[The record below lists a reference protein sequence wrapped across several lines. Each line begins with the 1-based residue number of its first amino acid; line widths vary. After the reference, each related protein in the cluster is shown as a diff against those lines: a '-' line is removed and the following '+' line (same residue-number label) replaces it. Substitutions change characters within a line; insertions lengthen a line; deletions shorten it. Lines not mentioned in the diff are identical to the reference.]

1 MKVNVRTK
9 LLGGFL
15 VLAVLIAA
23 VGAIGISKMN
33 QTRDDTKR
41 FSTNTVPALQSIG
54 YANAMLHM
62 YRENQLH
69 YIGAVATRRPT
80 ANWARNAAA
89 SLEWMQQMLAGARA
103 ASQTAEEVRALDTLR
118 DPVAGV
124 RRRERAVQTAR
135 RQRRHR
141 RRPDGRQRRLRRQN
155 VRDRPHDDRR
165 HHQNPRRVLEE
176 RAESATDTVSAGTTL
191 IFVLLVVGVLAAI
204 VMAWLFARWIGGGL
218 KQMLRAAR
226 GIAEGDVEQQ
236 LTIRSNDELG
246 QTAAAFREMVA
257 YLESAAGAAQRIA
270 RGDLSQEVVPHSER
284 DALGVAFAEMNST
297 LREALGEHSSLEQLV
312 ERMEQLERGGLSD
325 LEQGLDAVARGDL
338 TRDAVSTT
346 QPVQAPGGGD
356 PGRLATIFNRM
367 LAKAHSSVDG
377 YNAMREKVAG
387 MVREIDREAATVS
400 GASQQM
406 VTASTATGGTIDEIA
421 GAVGE
426 ISSGAQ
432 RQVDALAR
440 ARELTNHVVSATRES
455 AGNAEQTT
463 VAAEQARQVADEGAS
478 AIALATDAMQAV
490 QTSSVAVTDT
500 IRELGAKSDQIGGIV
515 DTITGIAEQTNLLA
529 LNAAIEAARAGEQG
543 RGFAVV
549 AEEVR
554 KLAEESQQAAQSIS
568 GLITQIQQETG
579 RAVEVVESGAQRTHD
594 GVATVE
600 QARDAFLRIGT
611 SVDDMTL
618 RIGQIAS
625 AVEEISMTASSME
638 ENMAQVVAVAEESS
652 ASTEQVSASVQQ
664 TAASSQ
670 ELAAS
675 ANGLADLAQQ
685 LERVVGQFVLA

>member
-1 MKVNVRTK
+1 M
-9 LLGGFL
+9 
-15 VLAVLIAA
+15 
-23 VGAIGISKMN
+23 
-33 QTRDDTKR
+33 
-41 FSTNTVPALQSIG
+41 
-54 YANAMLHM
+54 
-62 YRENQLH
+62 
-69 YIGAVATRRPT
+69 
-80 ANWARNAAA
+80 
-89 SLEWMQQMLAGARA
+89 
-103 ASQTAEEVRALDTLR
+103 
-118 DPVAGV
+118 
-124 RRRERAVQTAR
+124 
-135 RQRRHR
+135 
-141 RRPDGRQRRLRRQN
+141 
-155 VRDRPHDDRR
+155 
-165 HHQNPRRVLEE
+165 
-176 RAESATDTVSAGTTL
+176 
-191 IFVLLVVGVLAAI
+191 LAAI
-204 VMAWLFARWIGGGL
+204 VLAWLFARWIGGGL

-338 TRDAVSTT
+338 TRDAASATR
-346 QPVQAPGGGD
+346 PVQAPNGGD

-400 GASQQM
+400 GASQQ
-406 VTASTATGGTIDEIA
+406 VVNASAATGGTIDEIA

-432 RQVDALAR
+432 RQVDALER

-611 SVDDMTL
+611 SVDDMTQ

-675 ANGLADLAQQ
+675 ANGLADSAQQ